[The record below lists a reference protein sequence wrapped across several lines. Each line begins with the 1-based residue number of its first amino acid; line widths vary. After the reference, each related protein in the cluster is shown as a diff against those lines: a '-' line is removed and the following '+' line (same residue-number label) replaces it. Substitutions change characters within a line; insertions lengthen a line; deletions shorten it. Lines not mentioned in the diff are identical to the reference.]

1 MSTLMEKVFQPY
13 TTISYSKLG
22 WAGSVIA
29 IGSERREGASEWAFT
44 RIFVHPRVSVQG
56 VESL

>member
-22 WAGSVIA
+22 WAGTGIA
-29 IGSERREGASEWAFT
+29 TESERREGASELLPAFLFILIKSK
-44 RIFVHPRVSVQG
+44 RLL
-56 VESL
+56 SLL